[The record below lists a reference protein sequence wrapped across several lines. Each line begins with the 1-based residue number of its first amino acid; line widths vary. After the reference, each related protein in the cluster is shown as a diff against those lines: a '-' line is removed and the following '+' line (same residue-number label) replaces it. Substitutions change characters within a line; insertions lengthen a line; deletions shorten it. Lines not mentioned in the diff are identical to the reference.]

1 MWFSSKRNSKPTLPT
16 PKEGDSTASD
26 ASSEEARYSRER
38 RRSASFADPWA
49 GVDVRD
55 EMPPAFLEKLDALY
69 PGALNHEEAAVAI
82 KAILRKQGFTAHS
95 AIALDCADAE
105 AHTSREGWCGRLLS
119 RRWRRVGWLRKP
131 CVFDLGRGLLRRE
144 ERRHRRHGWA
154 RHA

>member
-55 EMPPAFLEKLDALY
+55 EMPPAFLEKWQDRLHGAGLAGCASHVSSTSGAGFSDEKRDVIEGMAGRATPEAEPGEAL
-69 PGALNHEEAAVAI
+69 
-82 KAILRKQGFTAHS
+82 
-95 AIALDCADAE
+95 
-105 AHTSREGWCGRLLS
+105 WGR
-119 RRWRRVGWLRKP
+119 
-131 CVFDLGRGLLRRE
+131 
-144 ERRHRRHGWA
+144 
-154 RHA
+154 